1 VRSSRARTTRIP
13 RPPPTHNDLYSQNDH
28 KAARVVELG
37 GGIEAVTEITGL
49 RTRENV
55 LRLIDQ
61 AILEQAL
68 QNDAATAAATE
79 SAD

>member
-1 VRSSRARTTRIP
+1 MPSGG
-13 RPPPTHNDLYSQNDH
+13 RP
-28 KAARVVELG
+28 V
-37 GGIEAVTEITGL
+37 IEATGL

-55 LRLIDQ
+55 LRLIDP

-68 QNDAATAAATE
+68 QNDAAPAAATE